1 MCYLLRPKYR
11 SALCYLL
18 SVPRSL
24 NSQNID
30 RGRLPRPEITLFGFS
45 PGFDQFAASTP
56 SKRAAVCFQVS
67 SFKLACLKSSSFKL
81 ARLGKEL
88 QYAFKFALICHL
100 LKNQVSFLEECE
112 YNNAEKLICWH
123 NIFDCLDT
131 GTYEFD
137 YFLSMFDQTSHWP
150 RGCFVHCTG
159 RTCKKCKFTS
169 EWQLLT
175 QFNF

>member
-24 NSQNID
+24 SSQNID

-45 PGFDQFAASTP
+45 PGFDQFAASMP
-56 SKRAAVCFQVS
+56 WKRAAVCFQVCLDLS
-67 SFKLACLKSSSFKL
+67 SFDKSSIIFG
-81 ARLGKEL
+81 A
-88 QYAFKFALICHL
+88 
-100 LKNQVSFLEECE
+100 NEECE

-150 RGCFVHCTG
+150 RGCFVHCTVP
-159 RTCKKCKFTS
+159 TCKKCKFTS